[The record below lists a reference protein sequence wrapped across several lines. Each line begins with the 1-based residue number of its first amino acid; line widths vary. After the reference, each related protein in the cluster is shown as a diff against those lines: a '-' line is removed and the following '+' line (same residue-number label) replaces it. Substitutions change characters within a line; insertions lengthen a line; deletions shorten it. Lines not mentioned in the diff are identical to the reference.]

1 MTVVMTFCV
10 SLIFDRPVVTLIH
23 IVNVGSSVVSPKSFL
38 ASCMLVTFIPFAFA
52 ESDPKAIELLERV
65 DNLYQQEN
73 SRATMTMEIETPD
86 FQRSMTMESWSLGL
100 DYSLVRVLS
109 PKKEKGVSTLKR
121 ENEMWNYLPKIRKV
135 LKVPPSMMMG
145 SWMGSDFTNDDLMRE
160 GSWVDEFD
168 VALSETETTYI
179 LDLESKPD
187 TVTVWGRMQIE
198 IDQESLLPIKQL
210 YFDEDGTAMREMRF
224 SNVTQFGDVSLP
236 AVMELV
242 PLNKSGNKTRVIYEN
257 MEFDV
262 DIDEDFFSL
271 QNLRRSR

>member
-1 MTVVMTFCV
+1 MSAQSFFKTLLIATVF
-10 SLIFDRPVVTLIH
+10 P
-23 IVNVGSSVVSPKSFL
+23 L
-38 ASCMLVTFIPFAFA
+38 AAA

-73 SRATMTMEIETPD
+73 SRATMTMEIQTPD
-86 FQRSMTMESWSLGL
+86 FERAMTMESWSLGL

-160 GSWVDEFD
+160 GSWVEEFD
-168 VALSETETTYI
+168 VKLTETDTTYV

-187 TVTVWGRMQIE
+187 TVTVWGRMQII
-198 IDQESLLPIKQL
+198 IDQANLMPLKQI
-210 YFDEDGTAMREMRF
+210 YFDEDGTAMREMKF
-224 SNVTQFGDVSLP
+224 SNVTQFGDVLLP
-236 AVMELV
+236 SVMELI
-242 PLNKSGNKTRVIYEN
+242 PLNKPGNKTRVIYES

-271 QNLRRSR
+271 QNLKRSR